1 MPQNTVFSG
10 IFHDEGARP
19 PFPFHDEKTSVYIMR
34 RRENPLMGI
43 LSPFL
48 SIKRDG
54 TPCEANF
61 SLIFP
66 YSPICGGIHSQMNDF
81 IDGYRFESRKFHQLD
96 VQVINLHDS

>member
-19 PFPFHDEKTSVYIMR
+19 PFPFNDEKTSVYIMR

-54 TPCEANF
+54 TP
-61 SLIFP
+61 
-66 YSPICGGIHSQMNDF
+66 
-81 IDGYRFESRKFHQLD
+81 
-96 VQVINLHDS
+96 

>member
-43 LSPFL
+43 LSSFL

-54 TPCEANF
+54 TP
-61 SLIFP
+61 
-66 YSPICGGIHSQMNDF
+66 
-81 IDGYRFESRKFHQLD
+81 
-96 VQVINLHDS
+96 